1 MKYTVKMPG
10 FNGKQ
15 ETIEFSNYIFFANW
29 FRTLNANNGNRYDYT
44 YESPYVIK
52 IRVKRM

>member
-15 ETIEFSNYIFFANW
+15 EMIEFSNYIFFANW